1 MGIKEDCNLTTFEYN
16 WVGSI
21 YYVGYIVAALP
32 HNRAMQYFKP
42 SKYIA
47 VCVFFWGVIL
57 ACMSAAHNYTGL
69 MIART
74 LLGFF
79 EAVVSAGFLLIT
91 ASWYRKYEHASRVG
105 IWSCFT
111 GVAQIIGGLIAYGC
125 LQGRLAHPNSYFTSW
140 RILVLCTGLT
150 SALFGILMFFF
161 FASTPLEAIWLS
173 RDEKVIVIERLRS
186 NQQGV
191 GSQEFKWSQFRETLG
206 DIRTWLYILFI
217 LTSQIPLGGTVL
229 LSSILISS
237 LGFSSSDSLL
247 FAMPSGAIQI
257 LAYTLTGYIADRTKQ
272 RSLSAVGIHLLAL
285 FSIALMVGLMNVAP
299 LNDKP
304 GQLVAYF
311 ILNGTGPCSF
321 FMVLSMIS
329 SNVLG
334 TTKKTMT
341 NGLCFVAM
349 AVAYLVGPQI
359 FVDAP
364 YYPKAKAACLGLWAV
379 AIVTLLC
386 IYTLNRLE
394 NKKRDADPANDPDGD
409 HVANIE
415 FMDLTDKE
423 NKLFRYVL

>member
-1 MGIKEDCNLTTFEYN
+1 
-16 WVGSI
+16 
-21 YYVGYIVAALP
+21 
-32 HNRAMQYFKP
+32 
-42 SKYIA
+42 
-47 VCVFFWGVIL
+47 
-57 ACMSAAHNYTGL
+57 MSAAHNYTGL

-74 LLGFF
+74 FLGFF

-111 GVAQIIGGLIAYGC
+111 GVAQILGGLIAYGC
-125 LQGRLAHPNSYFTSW
+125 LQGRLAHPDSNFTSW
-140 RILVLCTGLT
+140 RILYLCTGVA
-150 SALFGILMFFF
+150 SAIFGAFMFFF
-161 FASTPLEAIWLS
+161 FASTPLEANWLT
-173 RDEKVIVIERLRS
+173 RDEKIVAIERLRS
-186 NQQGV
+186 NQQGI
-191 GSQEFKWSQFRETLG
+191 GSHEFKWSQVRETLT
-206 DIRTWLYILFI
+206 DIRTWLYVLFI

-237 LGFSSSDSLL
+237 LGFSSSESLL
-247 FAMPSGAIQI
+247 FAMPSGVIQI

-272 RSLSAVGIHLLAL
+272 RTLSAVGIHLLAI
-285 FSIALMVGLMNVAP
+285 FSIALMVGLMNVSP
-299 LNDKP
+299 LYAKP
-304 GQLVAYF
+304 GQLVGYF

-321 FMVLSMIS
+321 FMILSMIS

-341 NGLCFVAM
+341 NGLAFGAL

-379 AIVTLLC
+379 AMVTLLC

-394 NKKRDADPANDPDGD
+394 NKKRDADPTNDPNGD